1 MNKSNPYKVKR
12 IFDFTVSCLGLIFFA
27 PLLVFI
33 YLLNKLIHPKD
44 PAIFK
49 QNRIGYKGELFTIYK
64 FRTMNTYHKGSSVSI
79 AGEDRITRFGAFL
92 RKFKLDELP
101 ELYNVLIND
110 MSFVGPR
117 PDVPG
122 FADKLVGEDKKILDL
137 KPGIT
142 GPASLLF
149 ANEEELLSKVDNP
162 VKYNLEVI
170 YPKKIKINLD
180 YYYNNSLYIDLV
192 IIFRTIFRTNY

>member
-1 MNKSNPYKVKR
+1 MAVNH
-12 IFDFTVSCLGLIFFA
+12 T
-27 PLLVFI
+27 
-33 YLLNKLIHPKD
+33 
-44 PAIFK
+44 
-49 QNRIGYKGELFTIYK
+49 
-64 FRTMNTYHKGSSVSI
+64 GSSVSV
-79 AGEDRITRFGAFL
+79 AGEDRITKLGKFL

-122 FADKLVGEDKKILDL
+122 FADKLDGENKKILEL

-142 GPASLLF
+142 GPASLFF

-162 VKYNLEVI
+162 IKYNLEVI

-180 YYYNNSLYIDLV
+180 YYYNNSIYIDLI
-192 IIFRTIFRTNY
+192 IIFKTIFRTNY

>member
-1 MNKSNPYKVKR
+1 MNKSSSYKSKR
-12 IFDFTVSCLGLIFFA
+12 LFDFVVSCLGLIFFF
-27 PLLVFI
+27 PLLVTIF
-33 YLLNKLIHPKD
+33 LLNKLIYPSSS
-44 PAIFK
+44 AIFK
-49 QNRIGYKGELFTIYK
+49 QNRVGYKGEIFTIYK
-64 FRTMNTYHKGSSVSI
+64 FRTMVSSHSGSSVSV
-79 AGEDRITRFGAFL
+79 AGEDRITKLGKFL

-122 FADKLVGEDKKILDL
+122 FADKLDGEDKKILDL

-142 GPASLLF
+142 GPASLFF

-162 VKYNLEVI
+162 IEYNLEVI

-192 IIFRTIFRTNY
+192 IIFKTIFRTNY

>member
-1 MNKSNPYKVKR
+1 MNKSSSYKSKR
-12 IFDFTVSCLGLIFFA
+12 LFDFVVSCLGLIFFS
-27 PLLVFI
+27 PLLVAIF
-33 YLLNKLIHPKD
+33 LLNKLIYPSS

-49 QNRIGYKGELFTIYK
+49 QNRIGYKGEMFTIYK
-64 FRTMNTYHKGSSVSI
+64 FRTMAINHSGSSVSI
-79 AGEDRITRFGAFL
+79 AGEDRITKLGKFL

-122 FADKLVGEDKKILDL
+122 FADKLDGEDKKILDL

-142 GPASLLF
+142 GPASLFF

-162 VKYNLEVI
+162 IEYNLEVI

-192 IIFRTIFRTNY
+192 IIFKTIFRTNY